1 MNKTTQPHAYVLVT
15 TGGSVELADKTDGKF
30 NRYWKQIAKFG
41 DFVDPRGGK
50 EPMKLDKTWAD
61 KIVSN
66 FKSGVRGYIP
76 VPLGHPQSDAELA
89 DLNRGELVDA
99 EARDDG
105 LYGLIEIRDN
115 KTAEAIDSKQI
126 PDVSV
131 AFDDDYQ
138 DKKTGDWV
146 GATLKH
152 VGLVVNPYLKGM
164 TQFEPVQMS
173 DSAATAAVLFSDS
186 AIGNGATNNNEKEQ
200 NTMDTVDVKNDKD
213 FDIDVKYT
221 ATDGEQTATVK
232 AGESVTVPK
241 DQEEAVKK
249 QIADAVDPEDAAD
262 GGADED
268 QELSEEQKKKAKELS
283 DRETALATKE
293 AQLAEKEAETT
304 FATLLSEGKVVPAQ
318 KDAFIAL
325 SKSGSTTVELSD
337 GKSKTVQVLLSEFI
351 DKTPKGKYL
360 SEQGKENEDGKGDD
374 DEEVQLTDEEKSYAE
389 DFGNTPEEIA
399 EFKKTQE
406 SNKERV

>member
-1 MNKTTQPHAYVLVT
+1 MSTNTQPHAYVLVT
-15 TGGSVELADKTDGKF
+15 TGGSVELADNKDNKF
-30 NRYWKQIAKFG
+30 KRYVKQVAKFG

-50 EPMKLDKTWAD
+50 QPMKLDKTWAD
-61 KIVSN
+61 KIVGN

-89 DLNRGELVDA
+89 DLNRGELVDL

-105 LYGLIEIRDN
+105 LYGTIEIRDP
-115 KTAEAIDSKQI
+115 KTAEAIDTQQI

-138 DKKTGDWV
+138 DKKTGNWV

-173 DSAATAAVLFSDS
+173 DSAAAAVLFSDS
-186 AIGNGATNNNEKEQ
+186 ATGNGATNNNEKES
-200 NTMDTVDVKNDKD
+200 NTMETVDVKNDKD

-221 ATDGEQTATVK
+221 TADGEQTATVK
-232 AGESVTVPK
+232 AGETITVPK
-241 DQEEAVKK
+241 DQEETVTK
-249 QIADAVDPEDAAD
+249 QIADAVDPEDKAD
-262 GGADED
+262 NGADED

-283 DRETALATKE
+283 DREAAIAAKETA
-293 AQLAEKEAETT
+293 LAEKEAETT

-318 KDAFIAL
+318 KEAYIAL
-325 SKSGSTTVELSD
+325 SKSGSATVELSD
-337 GKSKTVQVLLSEFI
+337 GKSKTVSVLLSEFI
-351 DKTPKGKYL
+351 GKAHKVSL
-360 SEQGKENEDGKGDD
+360 SDEQGKDDKDGKGGDE
-374 DEEVQLTDEEKSYAE
+374 EEVQLTDAEKAYAD

-399 EFKKTQE
+399 EFKKSQE
-406 SNKERV
+406 TK